1 MLRQVV
7 VRPELAEHLM
17 TTGDIGVP
25 ISALCKRFPLV
36 RPPGGGIA
44 SDSSG
49 VTARSSKH
57 ACLVMGSCWRAC
69 WHLLSNGDG

>member
-36 RPPGGGIA
+36 R
-44 SDSSG
+44 
-49 VTARSSKH
+49 R
-57 ACLVMGSCWRAC
+57 LEE
-69 WHLLSNGDG
+69 

>member
-25 ISALCKRFPLV
+25 ISALSKRFPLV
-36 RPPGGGIA
+36 RPPRGFGKCRVRRHG
-44 SDSSG
+44 
-49 VTARSSKH
+49 
-57 ACLVMGSCWRAC
+57 
-69 WHLLSNGDG
+69 

>member
-1 MLRQVV
+1 MAGAAGEGQMLRQVV

-36 RPPGGGIA
+36 RSPGGFIA
-44 SDSSG
+44 NDSSG
-49 VTARSSKH
+49 FHRSQ
-57 ACLVMGSCWRAC
+57 L
-69 WHLLSNGDG
+69 

>member
-25 ISALCKRFPLV
+25 ISALCKRFPPV
-36 RPPGGGIA
+36 RLPG
-44 SDSSG
+44 
-49 VTARSSKH
+49 VLKE
-57 ACLVMGSCWRAC
+57 CLV
-69 WHLLSNGDG
+69 WHHG

>member
-1 MLRQVV
+1 MTGCEHRRQGLLLRWQMLRQVV

-36 RPPGGGIA
+36 R
-44 SDSSG
+44 
-49 VTARSSKH
+49 
-57 ACLVMGSCWRAC
+57 LVVCIIV
-69 WHLLSNGDG
+69 NGFS